1 LNDNLK
7 KLTILIYRVKKRYF
21 NIFFSISPIIS
32 NFYGMQKKSV
42 EKGQMQVLYA
52 HANIIETRKSKQN
65 IL

>member
-1 LNDNLK
+1 
-7 KLTILIYRVKKRYF
+7 
-21 NIFFSISPIIS
+21 
-32 NFYGMQKKSV
+32 MQKKSV